1 MSAYADLLAKEVT
14 VEAQPGKVKPEQLIE
29 VINKIQDG
37 EHSFRAKLKKAGPK
51 QNAGPPRLRPLP
63 DLDRNV
69 KTGPEIGTAIPPF
82 EASDQNGKLQTLE
95 TLRGPKGLVLMFVRS
110 ADW

>member
-14 VEAQPGKVKPEQLIE
+14 VEAQPGKVKPEQLVA
-29 VINKIQDG
+29 VINKTQDG
-37 EHSFRAKLKKAGPK
+37 EHSFRAKLKKAET
-51 QNAGPPRLRPLP
+51 AGRARLRPLP

-69 KTGPEIGTAIPPF
+69 KTGPEIGTAIPRF
-82 EASDQNGKLQTLE
+82 EASDQNGKLQTFE

-110 ADW
+110 VDW